1 MKSVITHCAILFCA
15 LSLSASQ
22 DKQAAKPNAT
32 VSSASAGQAI
42 YKQHCAVCH
51 GNDLKGNGPAPP
63 PFREET
69 PDLTTL
75 SRRHEGFPDA
85 YVSNV
90 LRNGIKIASHGP
102 AEMPIW
108 GTTFREAEGLNE
120 SQVAQRIANLI
131 SYLKSK
137 QQK

>member
-1 MKSVITHCAILFCA
+1 MKIIA
-15 LSLSASQ
+15 LQLALLLWIFGLVAAQ
-22 DKQAAKPNAT
+22 DKQTMKGQAAA
-32 VSSASAGQAI
+32 SSASSGQEI
-42 YKQHCAVCH
+42 YKRHCAVCH
-51 GNDLKGNGPAPP
+51 GNDLKGNGPAPA
-63 PFREET
+63 PFRRET

-75 SRRHEGFPDA
+75 ARRHEAFPDA

-90 LRNGIKIASHGP
+90 LRNGVKIAAHGP

-108 GTTFREAEGLNE
+108 GATFREAEGLNE

-131 SYLKSK
+131 SYIKSK

>member
-1 MKSVITHCAILFCA
+1 MKFFVKACVVLLCGVG
-15 LSLSASQ
+15 LWASQ
-22 DKQAAKPNAT
+22 EKPATKPAAA
-32 VSSASAGQAI
+32 SSAAAGQVI

-63 PFREET
+63 PFEQDT

-75 SRRHEGFPDA
+75 ARRHKEFPDA
-85 YVSNV
+85 YVANV
-90 LRNGIKIASHGP
+90 LRNGVKIPAHGP

-108 GTTFREAEGLNE
+108 GTAFREAEELNE
-120 SQVAQRIANLI
+120 AQATERIASLI
-131 SYLKSK
+131 SYIKSK

>member
-1 MKSVITHCAILFCA
+1 MKIIVKQFVLLLWIF
-15 LSLSASQ
+15 SLSAAQ
-22 DKQAAKPNAT
+22 DKQTARPRAAA
-32 VSSASAGQAI
+32 SSPPGQEI

-51 GNDLKGNGPAPP
+51 GNDLKGNGPAPR
-63 PFREET
+63 PFRQET

-75 SRRHEGFPDA
+75 SRRHDGFPDA

-90 LRNGIKIASHGP
+90 LRNGVKIAAHGP

-108 GTTFREAEGLNE
+108 GTTFREAEELNE
-120 SQVAQRIANLI
+120 SQVTRRITSLI
-131 SYLKSK
+131 DYLKSK

>member
-1 MKSVITHCAILFCA
+1 MKIIVTRFVLLLA
-15 LSLSASQ
+15 LGFSASQ
-22 DKQAAKPNAT
+22 DKQPPKPRATAASP
-32 VSSASAGQAI
+32 SGQEI

-75 SRRHEGFPDA
+75 SRRHDGLFPDA

-90 LRNGIKIASHGP
+90 LRNGVKMAAHGP

-108 GTTFREAEGLNE
+108 GTTFREAEGLDE
-120 SQVAQRIANLI
+120 SQVTQRIASLANYI
-131 SYLKSK
+131 KSK
-137 QQK
+137 QAK